1 MRIDSVGIYN
11 NRGLIQN
18 KSNQGIADITKPD
31 AKNIKL
37 ETLQKTSMAG
47 KLQSTRLLSAA
58 ESAQIKQLFG
68 KFNISELSQTNK
80 IPEIENR
87 PGQFIDIVV

>member
-11 NRGLIQN
+11 NHGLIQN
-18 KSNQGIADITKPD
+18 KSSQGPANIAKPD
-31 AKNIKL
+31 VKDIKPKM
-37 ETLQKTSMAG
+37 LQPTAVTGQLSSSK
-47 KLQSTRLLSAA
+47 LLSTA

-68 KFNISELSQTNK
+68 KFNLSELSQSNK
-80 IPEIENR
+80 NPGIENR

>member
-18 KSNQGIADITKPD
+18 KSNQGIANVNKPN
-31 AKNIKL
+31 AKNIKP
-37 ETLQKTSMAG
+37 ETLQSTG
-47 KLQSTRLLSAA
+47 RLQSAKLLSAA

-68 KFNISELSQTNK
+68 KFNLSELSQTGNTK
-80 IPEIENR
+80 DIENR
-87 PGQFIDIVV
+87 PGQFIDIVI

>member
-18 KSNQGIADITKPD
+18 KSNQGSANAAKPD
-31 AKNIKL
+31 ARNIKSR
-37 ETLQKTSMAG
+37 TLQKTSKTNTMQPA
-47 KLQSTRLLSAA
+47 KLLSSA
-58 ESAQIKQLFG
+58 ETAQIKELFG
-68 KFNISELSQTNK
+68 KFNLSELSQTNK
-80 IPEIENR
+80 APEIENR